1 MAQNQ
6 IRQKSE
12 HVKVP
17 GDLRF
22 PETSWSL
29 LGRVTTSSSELN
41 PATNEFSERY
51 YAGVRAYI
59 SAILHD
65 GPEAEEL
72 TQQFFITVILSGRL
86 LRGAKRDKGHFRPY
100 LKQAIRNFLID
111 ERRRRTRR
119 GEQSPESTVHIDGF
133 KRGWDAVSDERLQ
146 SPDSALLRGWAQ
158 SLVRIALARVR
169 AISEEKGQSVHFQLF
184 AQRFLV
190 DSDSPPGWN
199 EIGAMFNLD
208 EKAARSR
215 AEIIVR
221 RFRAAL
227 WDLIATDIGTDSTF
241 DEELRNLI
249 AVL

>member
-1 MAQNQ
+1 MERNQ
-6 IRQKSE
+6 IRRKSE
-12 HVKVP
+12 HVKVH

-59 SAILHD
+59 SAILHED
-65 GPEAEEL
+65 SEAEEL
-72 TQQFFITVILSGRL
+72 TQQFFIKVILSGRL

-111 ERRRRTRR
+111 EHRRRTRR
-119 GEQSPESTVHIDGF
+119 GEQSESAVHVDGF

-158 SLVRIALARVR
+158 SLVRIALARAR
-169 AISEEKGQSVHFQLF
+169 AISEEKGQQVHFQLF

-199 EIGAMFNLD
+199 EIGAMFSLD

-227 WDLIATDIGTDSTF
+227 WDLIATDIGSDSTF

>member
-221 RFRAAL
+221 RFRATL